1 VALSLKLRRTIHKL
15 WQPLQ
20 AKYGWE
26 QARWLLAAGWAQCLW
41 PQGMWDGPH
50 EVPPEL
56 VNALQELSLTM
67 PTPIWIEA
75 LGMLPEMLLPDGQ
88 AKQGGIVYTPQ
99 ACAEWMVNACLAH
112 TPYERLNQLQIL
124 EPAMGSGIFLR
135 AALPQLI
142 RPEAPL
148 SAYAQACQWAEQH
161 FYGVDIDPLAVTV
174 ARFLLR
180 WECEQLRGVNEPV
193 QHLQLPGLICLDAL
207 GGAPQGPLNINTH
220 FPGVRGQ
227 GGFDWVI
234 GNPPYVGE
242 KGNRQAFQTVRQGPL
257 GKFAKSKGDLFYFF
271 FHLALEVLRP
281 EGVLCLLT
289 THYYPTATGAEK
301 LRADLQARA
310 TFHTLIDFDE
320 YRLFPSAKGQH
331 NLITLASRGNR
342 PHVPV
347 ERLSLAGLKA
357 DLPLEQALETAACDT
372 LPNQAALFTPQQH
385 IQLLRNHTL
394 SSAQTQQLDEMKAW
408 PLRLG
413 ELYLLR
419 QGIVTGADRLSPRG
433 QAKFDIPLPPD
444 SPIFILTEKE
454 ARARGLWGHRLLKP
468 WFKNSD
474 IAPGAVN
481 NTPERYLLY
490 LDRSSALE
498 AVIAEHLQ
506 PFRPLL
512 EARREVQAGAM
523 QWWQLHWPRSP
534 EIFDNPKLVVPQRH
548 RRNCFAYA
556 EGPWYASA
564 DVYFIV
570 PQTGS
575 PSLLTLMALLN
586 SAPYLEW
593 LATYGKRKG
602 QLLELYHEPLSQI
615 PLPKVSKWRYFSDK

>member
-1 VALSLKLRRTIHKL
+1 MALSLKLRRTIHKL

-20 AKYGWE
+20 AAYGWE

-41 PQGMWDGPH
+41 PQGMWDGSH

-56 VNALQELSLTM
+56 VNGLRELSSTL
-67 PTPIWIEA
+67 PTPVWIEA

-88 AKQGGIVYTPQ
+88 AKQGGIVYTPR
-99 ACAEWMVNACLAH
+99 ACAEWMVSACLAQ
-112 TPYERLNQLQIL
+112 TPQERLNQLQIL

-142 RPEAPL
+142 RPDAPL
-148 SAYAQACQWAEQH
+148 SAYAQACRWAEQH
-161 FYGVDIDPLAVTV
+161 FYGVDIDPLAVAV

-180 WECEQLRGVNEPV
+180 WECEQLRGLDEPI
-193 QHLQLPGLICLDAL
+193 QNLQLPGLICLDAL
-207 GGAPQGPLNINTH
+207 SGPSKGPLNIHTH
-220 FPGVRGQ
+220 FAFVREK

-242 KGNRQAFQTVRQGPL
+242 KGNRQAFQAVRQGPL
-257 GKFAKSKGDLFYFF
+257 GHFAKSKGDLFYFF

-281 EGVLCLLT
+281 HGVLCLLT

-301 LRADLQARA
+301 LRSDLQSRA

-320 YRLFPSAKGQH
+320 YRLFASAKGQH
-331 NLITLASRGNR
+331 NLITLASRGVQ
-342 PHVPV
+342 PHATV
-347 ERLSLAGLKA
+347 ERRSLAGIKT
-357 DLPLEQALETAACDT
+357 DLPLEQALDTAARDI
-372 LPNQAALFTPQQH
+372 LPNQATLYTPQQH
-385 IQLLRNHTL
+385 IQLLRTQKW
-394 SSAQTQQLDEMKAW
+394 SPAQTQQLAEMQTW

-413 ELYLLR
+413 NLYHLR

-433 QAKFDIPLPPD
+433 RSKFGIPLPPD
-444 SPIFILTEKE
+444 SPIFILTESE
-454 ARARGLWGHRLLKP
+454 ARSRGLWGHPLLKP

-474 IAPGAVN
+474 ITPGAVN

-490 LDRSSALE
+490 LDRSSPLE
-498 AVIAEHLQ
+498 PNIAEHLQ

-570 PQTGS
+570 PQPGS
-575 PSLLTLMALLN
+575 PPLLALMALLN
-586 SAPYLEW
+586 SALYLEW
-593 LATYGKRKG
+593 LSTYGKRKG
-602 QLLELYHEPLSQI
+602 QLLELYHEPLSQM
-615 PLPKVSKWRYFSDK
+615 PLPEIGKWLNFSAN